1 MFDADAYVQRRKALK
16 KRMGS
21 GFLLFLGNEESPMNY
36 RANTYQFRQDST
48 FLYYWGLDFPGLAA
62 VIDVEQDQEVLFGD
76 DYAVDDIVWMGPQP
90 KMADRAAQIGVQT
103 VRPLA
108 ELEKWTE
115 RAIQAGQRVHY
126 LPQYRSDNLLKI
138 EQLIGVRAS
147 WVNTSCSREL
157 VRAVAEQRSVKSAK
171 EVAEIEK
178 ALAISYDMCQ
188 QAMRIIAPGLYER
201 EVAGAIE
208 GMVLAR
214 GSTTAFPTIF
224 TIHGEILHG
233 HSHQHLM
240 ENGRL
245 VVFDSGAESP
255 CHYASDITRTYP
267 VSGTF
272 TPLQKDIYQV
282 VLAAQETAIA
292 MMAPGVANRDCHL
305 AAARVIADGLRQ
317 LGFMKGDPEAAVQE
331 GAHALFFPH
340 GLGHM
345 LGLDVH
351 DMENLGEDF
360 VGYDE
365 EFKRSEQFGLAYLRL
380 AKRLQPGYVL
390 TVEPGVYFIPELV
403 AQWKSAKRHRTFIN
417 YERVER
423 HISFGGIR
431 IEDDVLIT
439 RSGHRVLG
447 KPIPKTVEEIE
458 TAMRR

>member
-1 MFDADAYVQRRKALK
+1 MFDADVYVQRRKVLK
-16 KRMGS
+16 KRLGS
-21 GFLLFLGNEESPMNY
+21 GLLLFLGNDESPMNY

-48 FLYYWGLDFPGLAA
+48 FLYYWGLDCPGLAA
-62 VIDVEQDQEVLFGD
+62 VIDVDQDQEVLFGD
-76 DYAVDDIVWMGPQP
+76 DYGVDDIVWMGPQP
-90 KMADRAAQIGVQT
+90 RLAERAAQVGVST

-108 ELEKWTE
+108 DLEKWTQ
-115 RAIQAGQRVHY
+115 RAIQEGQWVHY

-138 EQLIGVRAS
+138 EQLTGIRSS
-147 WVNTSCSREL
+147 WVNASCSREL
-157 VRAVAEQRSVKSAK
+157 VRAVVAQRSVKSAQ

-178 ALAISYDMCQ
+178 ALAISYDMHQ
-188 QAMRIIAPGLYER
+188 QALRMIAPGLYER
-201 EVAGAIE
+201 EVAGPIE
-208 GMVLAR
+208 GIVLAR
-214 GSTTAFPTIF
+214 GSSVAFPTIF

-233 HSHQHLM
+233 HSHEHLM
-240 ENGRL
+240 EKGRL

-255 CHYASDITRTYP
+255 GHYASDITRTYP

-272 TPLQKDIYQV
+272 TPLQKDIYNV
-282 VLAAQETAIA
+282 VLAAQEKVIA
-292 MMAPGVANRDCHL
+292 MMEPGVPNRDVHL
-305 AAARVIADGLRQ
+305 QAAKVIADGLRQ
-317 LGFMKGDPEAAVQE
+317 LGFMKGDPEAAVHE

-380 AKRLQPGYVL
+380 AKRLQPGYVV
-390 TVEPGVYFIPELV
+390 TVEPGIYFIPELF
-403 AQWKSAKRHRTFIN
+403 AQWKAAKKHRAFIN

-423 HISFGGIR
+423 HLSFGGIR

-439 RSGHRVLG
+439 RNGHRVLG

-458 TAMRR
+458 AAMQR